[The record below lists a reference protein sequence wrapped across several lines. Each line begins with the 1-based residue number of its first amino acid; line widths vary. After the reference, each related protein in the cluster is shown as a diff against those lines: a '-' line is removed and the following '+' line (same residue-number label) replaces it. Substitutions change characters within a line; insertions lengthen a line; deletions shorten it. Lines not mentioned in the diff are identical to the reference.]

1 MFNCREYIKLVFP
14 NISQTTLLHP
24 GNSLTFFLWDVKE
37 LSVKCWDHLDITRI
51 SELQW
56 FSSPF
61 QQPLVSFQTSE
72 HVLKTVAPTKG
83 IATRRGRFASLP
95 LDLLLL
101 THLVAVE
108 GKAPTAP
115 GLGGA
120 DAYLTEVWEQLK
132 PLENEVRVDLM
143 VEIIMSQVP
152 WIFGW
157 EKG

>member
-1 MFNCREYIKLVFP
+1 MDER
-14 NISQTTLLHP
+14 
-24 GNSLTFFLWDVKE
+24 
-37 LSVKCWDHLDITRI
+37 
-51 SELQW
+51 
-56 FSSPF
+56 SPF

-72 HVLKTVAPTKG
+72 HFLKTVAPTKG
-83 IATRRGRFASLP
+83 IATRKGRFASLP

-101 THLVAVE
+101 TQLVAVE